1 MLESEAVMS
10 FFLSFFFFGRQQRLQ
25 VEEGAGEVFLKAEA
39 E

>member
-10 FFLSFFFFGRQQRLQ
+10 LFNFFFGRQQRLQ